1 MCVNLRKGQG
11 VDMFPRTEN
20 KVDLFPRTGTI
31 VTSLSRYRATWRR
44 VYYYIEKTIRVE
56 RRILRLK

>member
-31 VTSLSRYRATWRR
+31 VTSLSRYRAMWRLSACCQGNLDFMR
-44 VYYYIEKTIRVE
+44 VIGIF
-56 RRILRLK
+56 